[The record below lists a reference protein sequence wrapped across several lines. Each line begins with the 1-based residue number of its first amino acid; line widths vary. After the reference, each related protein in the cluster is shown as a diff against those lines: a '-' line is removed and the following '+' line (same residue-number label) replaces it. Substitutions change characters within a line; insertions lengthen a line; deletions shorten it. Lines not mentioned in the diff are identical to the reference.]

1 MNITKNIREKIITLI
16 LLAAIG
22 VTIFTILNVNQT
34 QASTSFN
41 GTPNL
46 FFVVGTSTPFTLG
59 SSSQVVLATSTGR
72 TWARIANT
80 SGTAATCIYA
90 NGKPATI
97 SNGFII
103 AASSTFE
110 MNQLAE
116 PVYTGAVS
124 CISDGATSNLY
135 IEANQ

>member
-1 MNITKNIREKIITLI
+1 MAVA
-16 LLAAIG
+16 LLGSLQDAY
-22 VTIFTILNVNQT
+22 
-34 QASTSFN
+34 ASTSFN

-46 FFVVGTSTPFTLG
+46 FFVVATSTSETVQTTNTL
-59 SSSQVVLATSTGR
+59 VLATSTGR

-80 SGTAATCIYA
+80 ASNNITCIYN
-90 NGKPATI
+90 NGAAATI
-97 SNGFII
+97 NNGFII

-110 MNQLAE
+110 MNQLSE

-124 CISDGATSNLY
+124 CISDTGATEKIY